1 MLHSRIFQS
10 EALNLE
16 QILRL
21 DPQASHRLIRVLRQ
35 KPGDHITLFNG
46 DGYEYT
52 AIITAID
59 KKGVKVTIT
68 ARDFVDRESPLQIAL
83 AQGMVQGSKMDMI
96 LQKAVELGVYSF
108 TPLITER
115 TQGKTGTREVK
126 RMQHFQSVIVSACE
140 QCGRNH
146 MPVLHEPISFTEWLQ
161 ALPQAGIKIVLSPEA
176 KDSEL
181 PPLNN
186 VSPLTVLIGP
196 EGGLTQREIEKTLQK
211 QFVPL
216 KLGPRILRAETATLV
231 ILSILQRTY
240 GDLL

>member
-10 EALNLE
+10 EALNLD

-21 DPQASHRLIRVLRQ
+21 DSQASHRLTRVLRHTR
-35 KPGDHITLFNG
+35 GDHITLFNG

-52 AIITAID
+52 AVITAID
-59 KKGVKVTIT
+59 KKGVTVTLI
-68 ARDFVDRESPLQIAL
+68 ARDLVDRESPFQIAL
-83 AQGMVQGSKMDMI
+83 AQGIVQGSKMDMI
-96 LQKAVELGVYSF
+96 LQKAVELGIHSF

-140 QCGRNH
+140 QCGRNRI
-146 MPVLHEPISFTEWLQ
+146 PILNEPISFAEWLQ

-176 KDSEL
+176 KDSKL

-186 VSPLTVLIGP
+186 ASPLTVLIGP
-196 EGGLTQREIEKTLQK
+196 EGGLTEREIEKTLQK

-231 ILSILQRTY
+231 ILSILQMAY